1 MSDLHARLEEARGH
15 VETEWTPERQRRAR
29 ARLHRALLVRSRAR
43 RAGTALAVAVACALA
58 LFIGFR
64 HHTHAPVAQQVA
76 PPVHKTNADLL
87 FRLHDGTTVSS
98 AAPKTRV
105 DTVVASAD
113 KVVLRVV
120 SGEARFD
127 VAHQNGRQFHVVA
140 GQVRVTVIGTR
151 FTVSN
156 DASGVRVRVERGHV
170 RVDWSG
176 GSVQLYAGEQHFVPA
191 QAAAAPVQPVKP
203 SGVAVAP
210 PASAA
215 PAPAPAPSHAAPAP
229 HAARSSWRDLAQN
242 GDYEGAYERL
252 AAAGSGAVRDEPGDL
267 LLAADVA
274 RLGGHPADAVKYLQ
288 RVVSDHAG
296 DARAP
301 LAAFTLGRVLLD
313 DLGRPRAAAQAFAT
327 ALRLAPNGPMAQD
340 ALAREV
346 EAWSHAG
353 ESALAHER
361 AEQYMKQFP
370 NGRRAAAVRRFG
382 GLE

>member
-15 VETEWTPERQRRAR
+15 VETEWTPERQRRAK
-29 ARLHRALLVRSRAR
+29 ARLDHALLVRTR
-43 RAGTALAVAVACALA
+43 RTGMALAAVVVCAVA
-58 LFIGFR
+58 LFIGLR
-64 HHTHAPVAQQVA
+64 HRTHAPALQQATPVAKA
-76 PPVHKTNADLL
+76 NPELL

-98 AAPKTRV
+98 VAPKTRV
-105 DTVVASAD
+105 DTVVASSD
-113 KVVLRVV
+113 EVVLRVA

-127 VAHQNGRQFHVVA
+127 VAHQKGRQFHVVA

-156 DASGVRVRVERGHV
+156 TAGGVRVRVERGHV
-170 RVDWSG
+170 RVDWPA
-176 GSVQLYAGEQHFVPA
+176 GSIQLYAGEERWVPRSVTRPS
-191 QAAAAPVQPVKP
+191 APAPKP
-203 SGVAVAP
+203 QEEATAPRHSAPLSP
-210 PASAA
+210 PASA
-215 PAPAPAPSHAAPAP
+215 PAPRPKA
-229 HAARSSWRDLAQN
+229 SWRDLAQS
-242 GDYEGAYERL
+242 GEYERAYHRL
-252 AAAGSGAVRDEPGDL
+252 VSGGSGAVRDEPGDL

-288 RVVSDHAG
+288 SVVSAHAG

-313 DLGRPRAAAQAFAT
+313 DLGRPRPAAQAFAT
-327 ALRLAPNGPMAQD
+327 ALRLAPHGALAQD

-361 AEQYMKQFP
+361 AEQYLKEFP
-370 NGRRAAAVRRFG
+370 KGRRAAAVRQFG
-382 GLE
+382 GVE